1 MVTKDKDSAC
11 QHCMFSQILNI
22 VWSSISTYSACCH
35 NVYSSLTEIFSSST
49 ADGWIK
55 AAKNLQGKK
64 KRDLKLELYSCSHDI
79 YAFLN
84 DGVLDRATAAN
95 IEIMLIRDR
104 LTKALLYGE
113 LADVSRRIGRPS
125 LSWDLE
131 TPWRHVEGWGVLH
144 SWRNIVAERPAWR
157 RLILAVCNKTMT
169 DAITTGRRGRSVMR
183 ER

>member
-113 LADVSRRIGRPS
+113 LADVSRRIGRPF
-125 LSWDLE
+125 LRFGDTLKTCWRVGC
-131 TPWRHVEGWGVLH
+131 TPFVEKHCSRTAG
-144 SWRNIVAERPAWR
+144 VAE
-157 RLILAVCNKTMT
+157 T
-169 DAITTGRRGRSVMR
+169 DISCLQ
-183 ER
+183 